1 MNVQNN
7 KDVQKAILHFSAYL
21 LCSVA
26 LAVCMYASFMKASV
40 VEMRQILAKSAVY
53 DQLHITQ
60 IIQTERIDS
69 IYYYSTL
76 VDPDNMQIN
85 QPLMINSL
93 SMRTS
98 QFQKSL
104 EEMNSE
110 DCLIYKR
117 LSLQMDDF
125 FKLKD
130 SIRTAEVKL
139 NLLRNDYTRCI
150 NSNRDLSRRLFNRTG
165 S

>member
-1 MNVQNN
+1 MDAQNN
-7 KDVQKAILHFSAYL
+7 KEVQKAILRFSAYL
-21 LCSVA
+21 LCTVG
-26 LAVCMYASFMKASV
+26 LAVSMYASFMKASV
-40 VEMRQILAKSAVY
+40 VEMRQILIMSAAY
-53 DQLHITQ
+53 DQLHMTQ
-60 IIQTERIDS
+60 VILTERIDS

-76 VDPDNMQIN
+76 VDPDNIQIN
-85 QPLMINSL
+85 HPLMINSL

-104 EEMNSE
+104 EEMNSD

-117 LSLQMDDF
+117 LSSQMEDF

-165 S
+165 N